1 MEEFNEI
8 HEIIGTKIKDLAKTE
23 TIVGDPI
30 QVGETSIIPVVSI
43 MAGWGAGAGSGK
55 AAPKEQAGGSGGGG
69 GGGGGVRITPVA
81 FIVIKGDDVNLLTLK
96 EARLTKM
103 ADLIP
108 AVVEGIQA
116 ARQRKAPEAEGEED
130 E

>member
-1 MEEFNEI
+1 MEEFNQI
-8 HEIIGTKIKDLAKTE
+8 HEIIGSKIKDLARTE
-23 TIVGDPI
+23 TIIGEPM

-55 AAPKEQAGGSGGGG
+55 AAPEEHAGGSGGGG

-81 FIVIKGDDVNLLTLK
+81 FIVIRGDDVNLLTLK
-96 EARLTKM
+96 EARLTTM

-116 ARQRKAPEAEGEED
+116 ARHPKAAEGEENG
-130 E
+130 

>member
-1 MEEFNEI
+1 VEEFNQI
-8 HEIIGTKIKDLAKTE
+8 HEIIGSKIKDLAKTQ
-23 TIVGDPI
+23 TIIGDPM

-55 AAPKEQAGGSGGGG
+55 AAQEDQAGGSGGGG

-96 EARLTKM
+96 EARLTTM

-116 ARQRKAPEAEGEED
+116 VKRPKAPEAEGEESG
-130 E
+130 